1 MSIFWSN
8 NYIKYE
14 RNSDRNK
21 ILSFEEYLDK
31 IRPYLKDVIDNFRKS
46 DTSKIQSKI
55 DSLKNSYQSTLE
67 SIKDKYLVFDYVS
80 YCTISVMK
88 KSAINSINKQCF

>member
-8 NYIKYE
+8 SYINYE

-31 IRPYLKDVIDNFRKS
+31 IRPYLKDVIDNLKKS

-55 DSLKNSYQSTLE
+55 NSLKNSYQSNLE
-67 SIKDKYLVFDYVS
+67 SLKDKDLVFYYV
-80 YCTISVMK
+80 
-88 KSAINSINKQCF
+88 KSLYYKCY

>member
-8 NYIKYE
+8 NYINYE

-31 IRPYLKDVIDNFRKS
+31 IRPYLKDVIDNLKKS

-55 DSLKNSYQSTLE
+55 NSLKNSYQSNLE
-67 SIKDKYLVFDYVS
+67 SLKDKDLVFYYV
-80 YCTISVMK
+80 
-88 KSAINSINKQCF
+88 KSLYYKCY

>member
-8 NYIKYE
+8 SYINYE

-31 IRPYLKDVIDNFRKS
+31 IRPSLKDVIDNLKKS

-55 DSLKNSYQSTLE
+55 NSLKNSYQSNLE
-67 SIKDKYLVFDYVS
+67 SLKDKDLVFYYV
-80 YCTISVMK
+80 
-88 KSAINSINKQCF
+88 KSLYYKCY

>member
-8 NYIKYE
+8 SYINYE

-31 IRPYLKDVIDNFRKS
+31 IRPYLKDVIDNLKKS
-46 DTSKIQSKI
+46 DTSKILSKI
-55 DSLKNSYQSTLE
+55 NSLKNSYQSNLE
-67 SIKDKYLVFDYVS
+67 SLKDKDLVFYYV
-80 YCTISVMK
+80 
-88 KSAINSINKQCF
+88 KSLYYKCY

>member
-8 NYIKYE
+8 NYINYE

-31 IRPYLKDVIDNFRKS
+31 IRPYLKEVIDNFKKS

-67 SIKDKYLVFDYVS
+67 SIKDKYLVFDYVQLLC
-80 YCTISVMK
+80 YKCHEKIS
-88 KSAINSINKQCF
+88 NKFHQ